1 MFGLSN
7 LTLSLGMAGGAV
19 ALFVGWLMLHDA
31 KVSRTVEAKIVARS
45 ADQGKRNAI
54 HAKTALDRARRP
66 GAFERLRQDPATC
79 PDCRR

>member
-1 MFGLSN
+1 VFGLSN
-7 LTLSLGMAGGAV
+7 LTLSLALTGGAV
-19 ALFVGWLMLHDA
+19 ALFAGWLILHDA
-31 KVSRTVEAKIVARS
+31 KVAGKVEARIVERS